1 MKRGI
6 SVTRDYDYHN
16 TPCVVITKKR
26 GKLTIPEITDI
37 LHYEDQQR
45 WSGRYALLLDC
56 TEVTMGGNGC
66 LDMMDERPGDA
77 VVLYELEEGEPCP
90 VCNASLPPFQYCPT
104 CGSAWAENGTNI
116 ETL

>member
-45 WSGRYALLLDC
+45 WSGRYAFSS
-56 TEVTMGGNGC
+56 TVQ
-66 LDMMDERPGDA
+66 R
-77 VVLYELEEGEPCP
+77 
-90 VCNASLPPFQYCPT
+90 
-104 CGSAWAENGTNI
+104 
-116 ETL
+116 

>member
-37 LHYEDQQR
+37 LHYEDHSDGVAVMPFSSTVQR
-45 WSGRYALLLDC
+45 
-56 TEVTMGGNGC
+56 
-66 LDMMDERPGDA
+66 
-77 VVLYELEEGEPCP
+77 
-90 VCNASLPPFQYCPT
+90 
-104 CGSAWAENGTNI
+104 
-116 ETL
+116 

>member
-45 WSGRYALLLDC
+45 WS
-56 TEVTMGGNGC
+56 
-66 LDMMDERPGDA
+66 A
-77 VVLYELEEGEPCP
+77 VM
-90 VCNASLPPFQYCPT
+90 PFSSTVQR
-104 CGSAWAENGTNI
+104 
-116 ETL
+116 